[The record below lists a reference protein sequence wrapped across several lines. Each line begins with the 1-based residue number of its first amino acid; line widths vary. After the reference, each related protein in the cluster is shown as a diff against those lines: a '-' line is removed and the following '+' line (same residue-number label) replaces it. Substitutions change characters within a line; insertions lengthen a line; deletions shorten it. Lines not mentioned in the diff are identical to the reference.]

1 MRLSHGRDR
10 RNHGL
15 GMQVKK
21 LPKMARER
29 VRANAAGTPRD
40 RVTGA
45 EKSAVTVA
53 RAIDQRMSNRLYAAS
68 AGRCQFKGCNKDVTA
83 HSLTRQAAALGEKAH
98 IVAFKKDGPRGRQGT
113 RPADVHD
120 ISNLMLLCRE
130 CHRLIDT
137 RPQDYPRELLN
148 GFKREHEERVRRAT
162 DIGPERRAATLLFQA
177 PIRGQRVAISE
188 DQAVSALHEQH
199 RYPADKA
206 AIIDLNGLVGAAED
220 DTFIAQACGQI
231 DRTVDRLFAAGGDL
245 EAVGHLAVF
254 GIGPMPL
261 LAHLGS
267 RLSSKVPA
275 TLFQRHR
282 DSEDWTWKSNG
293 PAVSYKVICLQNHG
307 RNSPV
312 ALVLALSGTVALDDL
327 PQTVRDGSTVYC
339 ITLDGILPN
348 PTFLRRSRDLDG
360 FKNALFEALGTI
372 SHEHG
377 LVQEIDLFPAV
388 PAPIA
393 VLCGR
398 ERLPKVHPRFRMF
411 DYDAAAGGFNYKL
424 TVQ

>member
-1 MRLSHGRDR
+1 VTLEK
-10 RNHGL
+10 
-15 GMQVKK
+15 V
-21 LPKMARER
+21 
-29 VRANAAGTPRD
+29 AAGDADGRNRTKRMRKSPKQSAKTKSSPVTLARSID
-40 RVTGA
+40 VRV
-45 EKSAVTVA
+45 
-53 RAIDQRMSNRLYAAS
+53 SNRLYGAS
-68 AGRCQFKGCNKDVTA
+68 AGRCQFKGCNKDVTT
-83 HSLTRQAAALGEKAH
+83 HSLTRQPAALGEKAH

-120 ISNLMLLCRE
+120 ITNLMLLCRE

-137 RPQDYPRELLN
+137 RPQEYPRELLE

-162 DIGPERRAATLLFQA
+162 EIGPERRTATLLFQA
-177 PIRGQRVAISE
+177 PIRGQRVVVSE

-206 AIIDLNGLVGAAED
+206 AIIDLNGLIGAAED
-220 DTFIAQACGQI
+220 ETFTAQACGQI
-231 DRTVDRLFAAGGDL
+231 DRTVDRLFASGGDL

-254 GIGPMPL
+254 AIGPIPL

-275 TLFQRHR
+275 ALFQRHR
-282 DSEDWTWKSNG
+282 DSENWTWKSDG
-293 PAVSYKVICLQNHG
+293 PAVSYKVECIQNRG
-307 RNSPV
+307 RSSPV
-312 ALVLALSGTVALDDL
+312 ALVLALSGTVTVDTL
-327 PQTVRDGSTVYC
+327 PQEVQAGSNVYR
-339 ITLDGILPN
+339 ITLDGAVPN
-348 PTFLRRSRDLDG
+348 PTFLRRLQDLDG

-388 PAPIA
+388 PAPVA

-398 ERLPKVHPRFRMF
+398 ERLPKVHPRFRVY